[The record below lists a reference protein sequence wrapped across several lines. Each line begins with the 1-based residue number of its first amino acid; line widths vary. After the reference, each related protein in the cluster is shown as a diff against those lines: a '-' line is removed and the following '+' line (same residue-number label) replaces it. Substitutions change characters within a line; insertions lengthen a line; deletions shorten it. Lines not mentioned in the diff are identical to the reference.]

1 MAGCNETTD
10 TSNLPVSVFTE
21 ETVYNMKYNL
31 KNDNIDYCCHF
42 MNKLWDMEYQKYFY
56 FPLVA
61 QEISS

>member
-31 KNDNIDYCCHF
+31 KNDNIDYCYCCHF
-42 MNKLWDMEYQKYFY
+42 MNKL
-56 FPLVA
+56 
-61 QEISS
+61 